1 MIPFFNFGSLLQS
14 LAAQLLPAA
23 ASAAGLLL
31 FQTPAFTEIPDVRG
45 LWLVVLGVTDTMFVL
60 ALLFAGGLIMTSDT
74 FQSRYT
80 AKLLIPRLLL
90 AAVLANASLVLCS
103 SLTHLDNALV
113 VGILGPDPATNS
125 WGTVTGQFASSNLT
139 GGIVFALV
147 AIAAAVMGLFLAIVY
162 IARDFLLLLL
172 TVLAPLALATYGV
185 PGLDEMARLWWRGY
199 LIGLFVQVG
208 DALLL
213 RVGTMLLVHPGWLGT
228 PASALISSL
237 MLVALLY
244 VMFRLPFVAYQWV
257 FHHPVSQNPVV
268 TRVRTTVNTAV
279 TVAKTAAAVL

>member
-1 MIPFFNFGSLLQS
+1 MPFFNFGGLLQYV
-14 LAAQLLPAA
+14 AAQLLPAA

-45 LWLVVLGVTDTMFVL
+45 LWQVVLGVTDTMFVL

-80 AKLLIPRLLL
+80 AKLLIPRILL
-90 AAVLANASLVLCS
+90 AAVLANASLVICS

-162 IARDFLLLLL
+162 IARDLLLLLL

-228 PASALISSL
+228 PASALISAL

-244 VMFRLPFVAYQWV
+244 VMFKLPFVAYKWV
-257 FHHPVSQNPVV
+257 FRHPVSQNPVV
-268 TRVRTTVNTAV
+268 TRVRSTVNTAV
-279 TVAKTAAAVL
+279 TVAKTAVAVL

>member
-1 MIPFFNFGSLLQS
+1 MPFFNFGGWLQS
-14 LAAQLLPAA
+14 VAAQLLPAA

-90 AAVLANASLVLCS
+90 AAVLANASLILCS

-113 VGILGPDPATNS
+113 VGILGADPATNS

-147 AIAAAVMGLFLAIVY
+147 AIAAAVLGLFLAIVY
-162 IARDFLLLLL
+162 IARDLLLLLL

-213 RVGTMLLVHPGWLGT
+213 KVGTMLLVHPGWLGT
-228 PASALISSL
+228 PASALISAL

-257 FHHPVSQNPVV
+257 FRHPVSQNPVV

>member
-1 MIPFFNFGSLLQS
+1 MPFFNFGGLLQYV
-14 LAAQLLPAA
+14 AAQLLPEA

-45 LWLVVLGVTDTMFVL
+45 LWQVVLGVTDTMFVL

-90 AAVLANASLVLCS
+90 AAILANASLVICS

-113 VGILGPDPATNS
+113 VGILGQNPATNS

-162 IARDFLLLLL
+162 IARDLLLLLL

-213 RVGTMLLVHPGWLGT
+213 KVGTMLLVHPGWLGT
-228 PASALISSL
+228 PASALISAL

-257 FHHPVSQNPVV
+257 FRHPVSQNPVV

>member
-1 MIPFFNFGSLLQS
+1 MPFFNFGGLLQS

-90 AAVLANASLVLCS
+90 AAVLANASLVICS

-162 IARDFLLLLL
+162 IARDLLLLLL

-213 RVGTMLLVHPGWLGT
+213 KVGTMLLVHPGWLGT
-228 PASALISSL
+228 PASALISAL

-244 VMFRLPFVAYQWV
+244 VMFKLPLVAYQWV
-257 FHHPVSQNPVV
+257 FRHPVSQNPVV
-268 TRVRTTVNTAV
+268 TRVVSTVNTAV

>member
-1 MIPFFNFGSLLQS
+1 MPFFNLGSLLQYV
-14 LAAQLLPAA
+14 AAQLLPAA

-90 AAVLANASLVLCS
+90 AALLANASLVICS

-113 VGILGPDPATNS
+113 VGILGQNPATNS

-162 IARDFLLLLL
+162 IARDLLLLLL
-172 TVLAPLALATYGV
+172 TVLSPLALATYGV

-244 VMFRLPFVAYQWV
+244 VMFKLPFVAYKWV
-257 FHHPVSQNPVV
+257 FRHPVSQNAVV
-268 TRVRTTVNTAV
+268 TRVRSTVNTTV
-279 TVAKTAAAVL
+279 TVAKTAASVL

>member
-1 MIPFFNFGSLLQS
+1 MPFFNFGGWLQS
-14 LAAQLLPAA
+14 VAAQLLPAA
-23 ASAAGLLL
+23 ADAAGLLL

-45 LWLVVLGVTDTMFVL
+45 LWQVVLGVTDAMFVL

-90 AAVLANASLVLCS
+90 AAILANASLVLCS

-139 GGIVFALV
+139 GGIVFALA

-162 IARDFLLLLL
+162 IARDLLLLLL

-213 RVGTMLLVHPGWLGT
+213 RVGTMLLGHPGWLGT
-228 PASALISSL
+228 PASALISAL

-257 FHHPVSQNPVV
+257 FRHPVSQNPVV
-268 TRVRTTVNTAV
+268 TRVVSTVNTAV